1 MSEEEKKKILETHEL
16 SVDELAAVSGG
27 VVIDWPAEC
36 QATVENG
43 SSCTGTDACYGV
55 FVRYRRSKAKYGCS
69 STVSSRGLCS
79 SSDYCVIAES
89 LYEECQS
96 DFYFYNKQDDGP

>member
-1 MSEEEKKKILETHEL
+1 MSEEEKKEILEAHPL
-16 SVDELAAVSGG
+16 SPDELAAVSGG

-36 QATVENG
+36 KATVENG
-43 SSCTGTDACYGV
+43 SSCTGTDACYGI

-69 STVSSRGLCS
+69 STVSSRGYCS
-79 SSDYCVIAES
+79 SSDYCDIAES

-96 DFYFYNKQDDGP
+96 DFYFYNKLDDGP